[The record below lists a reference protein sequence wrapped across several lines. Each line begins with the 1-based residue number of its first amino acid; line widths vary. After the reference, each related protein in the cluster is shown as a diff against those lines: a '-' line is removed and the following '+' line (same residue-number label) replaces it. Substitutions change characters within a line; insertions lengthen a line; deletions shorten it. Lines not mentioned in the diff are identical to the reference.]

1 MGEMCLEGAA
11 IFVES
16 TFGNSIG
23 GEIILPDCISN
34 LWELEINQNCGT
46 RVLLRKIIAQESRT
60 CLYRWKLTIARELEG
75 HINAEKSYAGHVK
88 LMRDERNVKI

>member
-1 MGEMCLEGAA
+1 MCLEGAA

-16 TFGNSIG
+16 TFENSIR

-34 LWELEINQNCGT
+34 LWELEINQNCGI
-46 RVLLRKIIAQESRT
+46 RVLLSKIIAQESRT

-75 HINAEKSYAGHVK
+75 RINAEKPYAGHVK
-88 LMRDERNVKI
+88 